1 MFAAM
6 KVKSIVDHAVKS
18 LEDMIIKG
26 KLKPGQKIKEQ
37 EISTRLGIS
46 RPPLREAFKILEA
59 EGLIRR
65 EPRRG
70 VFVSELKDS
79 DIWEIY
85 TLKLALYSLAV
96 TLAVD
101 NLKNG
106 DIEKMEKIVH
116 RMEAIAHGN
125 GQPDVLKYEELNN
138 LFHETTANIAGHGRL
153 RRIHQSLNNQIKRM
167 AYRSFQDGNHLK
179 ESCEYHRKI
188 LEAMKDGDKG
198 LADALTK
205 EHILRGL
212 EVQKKIGVLE

>member
-1 MFAAM
+1 M
-6 KVKSIVDHAVKS
+6 KIQSIVDHAIKN

-70 VFVSELKDS
+70 VFVSELKDT

-101 NLKNG
+101 KMKNG
-106 DIEKMEKIVH
+106 DIEKMEKIVT
-116 RMEAIAHGN
+116 RMEDIVNGHGK
-125 GQPDVLKYEELNN
+125 PDILKYEELNN
-138 LFHETTANIAGHGRL
+138 LFHDTTASIAGHGRL
-153 RRIHQSLNNQIKRM
+153 KKIHQSLNNQVKRM
-167 AYRSFQDGNHLK
+167 AYRSFQDLDHLK

-188 LEAMKDGDKG
+188 VEAMKHRDKRR
-198 LADALTK
+198 AEQLTK

-212 EVQKKIGVLE
+212 VVQKKMRKME

>member
-1 MFAAM
+1 M
-6 KVKSIVDHAVKS
+6 KIKSIVDHTAKA

-70 VFVSELKDS
+70 VFVSELKDA

-96 TLAVD
+96 ALAVD
-101 NLKNG
+101 KMKNG
-106 DIEKMEKIVH
+106 DIEKMEKIVN
-116 RMEAIAHGN
+116 RMEAIVN
-125 GQPDVLKYEELNN
+125 GHSKPDVLKYEELNN
-138 LFHETTANIAGHGRL
+138 LFHDTTAHIAGHGRL
-153 RRIHQSLNNQIKRM
+153 KKIHQSLNNQVKRM
-167 AYRSFQDGNHLK
+167 AYRSFQDLNHLK

-188 LEAMKDGDKG
+188 VEAMKDRDKG
-198 LADALTK
+198 LAEQLTR

-212 EVQKKIGVLE
+212 EVQNKMGHGIME

>member
-1 MFAAM
+1 M
-6 KVKSIVDHAVKS
+6 KIKSIVDHTAKA

-70 VFVSELKDS
+70 VFVSELKDA

-96 TLAVD
+96 ALAVD
-101 NLKNG
+101 KMKNG
-106 DIEKMEKIVH
+106 DIEKMEKIVN
-116 RMEAIAHGN
+116 RMEAIVN
-125 GQPDVLKYEELNN
+125 GHSKPDVLKYEELNN
-138 LFHETTANIAGHGRL
+138 LFHDTTAHIAGHGRL
-153 RRIHQSLNNQIKRM
+153 KKIHQSLNNQVKRM
-167 AYRSFQDGNHLK
+167 AYRSFQDLNHLK

-188 LEAMKDGDKG
+188 VEAMKDKDKR
-198 LADALTK
+198 LAEQLTR

-212 EVQKKIGVLE
+212 EVQNKMGHGIME

>member
-1 MFAAM
+1 M
-6 KVKSIVDHAVKS
+6 KIKSIVDRTAKA

-46 RPPLREAFKILEA
+46 RPPLREAFKSLEA

-70 VFVSELKDS
+70 VYVSELKET

-85 TLKLALYSLAV
+85 TLKLALYGLAV

-101 NLKNG
+101 RMKDG
-106 DIEKMEKIVH
+106 DIRKMEKIVD
-116 RMEAIAHGN
+116 RMEAVVHGH
-125 GQPDVLKYEELNN
+125 GKPDVLKYEELNN

-153 RRIHQSLNNQIKRM
+153 KKIHQSLNNQVKRM
-167 AYRSFQDGNHLK
+167 AYRSFKDPVHLT

-188 LEAMKDGDKG
+188 VEAMKGRNKE
-198 LADALTK
+198 LAEQLTR
-205 EHILRGL
+205 EHILKGL
-212 EVQKKIGVLE
+212 EVQKKIVGME

>member
-1 MFAAM
+1 M

-70 VFVSELKDS
+70 VFVSELKDT

-85 TLKLALYSLAV
+85 TLKTALYSLAV

-101 NLKNG
+101 NMKNG
-106 DIEKMEKIVH
+106 DIEKMEKIVT
-116 RMEAIAHGN
+116 RMEAVVHGHSN
-125 GQPDVLKYEELNN
+125 PDILKYEELNN
-138 LFHETTANIAGHGRL
+138 LFHDTTANMTGHGRL
-153 RRIHQSLNNQIKRM
+153 KKLHQSLNNQVKRM
-167 AYRSFQDGNHLK
+167 AYRSFQDLDHLK
-179 ESCEYHRKI
+179 ESCRYHRKI
-188 LEAMKDGDKG
+188 LEAMKNRDKG
-198 LADALTK
+198 LAEQLTR

-212 EVQKKIGVLE
+212 EVQKKMRKE